1 MLEELLTVK
10 RRREDD
16 AIAALA
22 QARQALERQQSLM
35 EAKRRELEEYKV
47 WRQQEAERLFEAVR
61 KQEVSRAKLERYRQ
75 EVALLQQR
83 EVQLGEEL
91 IAAEREVDA
100 AKSNV
105 ATAER
110 QRMDAHRDV
119 VKFEEYQKQLLEEE
133 AAEASRREEAELE
146 DVTAVRRR

>member
-22 QARQALERQQSLM
+22 QARRALEQQQSLL
-35 EAKRRELEEYKV
+35 EAKRRELEEYKA
-47 WRQQEAERLFEAVR
+47 WRREEAERLFEAVR

-83 EVQLGEEL
+83 EAQLGEEL
-91 IAAEREVDA
+91 IAAERDVEA

-105 ATAER
+105 AQAER
-110 QRMDAHRDV
+110 QRMDAHKAV
-119 VKFEEYQKQLLEEE
+119 VKFEEYQKQVFEDE
-133 AAEASRREEAELE
+133 ATEASRREEAELE
-146 DVTAVRRR
+146 DVTTGRRG